1 MIFPVQAEIVGKN
14 WKVENERGTNIHMN
28 NTGTLAFSVDTQ
40 HPKVQTMDGMA
51 KEYYKSFPTLPV
63 YVGWFL
69 GYIWT

>member
-1 MIFPVQAEIVGKN
+1 
-14 WKVENERGTNIHMN
+14 MN

-63 YVGWFL
+63 YVG
-69 GYIWT
+69 